1 MNSLKNQLS
10 SFVNELQHLKQLE
23 QRYKDENADLHKRTD
38 QESNQNLELVAQL
51 KDIEIKIRSKEDQIM
66 YLKRELEGAKYSNA
80 SLIESNAN
88 LQVEID
94 SMNNHIRVVSH
105 QNDQLTREIDQFV
118 TANEKIRE
126 KLDRKSRVVEL
137 RHKND

>member
-1 MNSLKNQLS
+1 MKA
-10 SFVNELQHLKQLE
+10 LE

-38 QESNQNLELVAQL
+38 QESNANLDLVAQL
-51 KDIEIKIRSKEDQIM
+51 KDMEVKIRSKEDQIM
-66 YLKRELEGAKYSNA
+66 YLRRELEGSKYSNA

-105 QNDQLTREIDQFV
+105 QND
-118 TANEKIRE
+118 
-126 KLDRKSRVVEL
+126 
-137 RHKND
+137 

>member
-1 MNSLKNQLS
+1 MFL
-10 SFVNELQHLKQLE
+10 
-23 QRYKDENADLHKRTD
+23 R
-38 QESNQNLELVAQL
+38 
-51 KDIEIKIRSKEDQIM
+51 
-66 YLKRELEGAKYSNA
+66 RELEGSKYSNA

-88 LQVEID
+88 MQVEID

-126 KLDRKSRVVEL
+126 KLDRKNRVAELRNKNEVEL
-137 RHKND
+137 RSSKEMMRSRSPTGYKGYH

>member
-1 MNSLKNQLS
+1 MKA
-10 SFVNELQHLKQLE
+10 LE

-38 QESNQNLELVAQL
+38 QESNANLDLVAQL
-51 KDIEIKIRSKEDQIM
+51 KDVEVKIRSKEDQIM
-66 YLKRELEGAKYSNA
+66 YLRRELEGSKYSNA

-105 QNDQLTREIDQFV
+105 QND
-118 TANEKIRE
+118 
-126 KLDRKSRVVEL
+126 
-137 RHKND
+137 